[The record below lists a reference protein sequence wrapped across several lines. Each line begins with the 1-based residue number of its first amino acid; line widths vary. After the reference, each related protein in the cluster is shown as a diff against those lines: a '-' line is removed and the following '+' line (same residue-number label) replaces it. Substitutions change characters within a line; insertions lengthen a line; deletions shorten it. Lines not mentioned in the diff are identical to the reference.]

1 MMTEAGVTN
10 AVVEEGEV
18 AETGE
23 IRPQIF
29 YIETLREKRNCNL
42 GGGTINKNWSS
53 LFLCYTIEKEEK
65 SNIKGELYKRR
76 RTRDSWRLEVARIEI
91 PNICTETQEPVENL
105 PMKSTLT
112 QEPAETKG
120 ESSRRRITRDSWETK
135 MASIEIPIFKHRL
148 PTKI

>member
-1 MMTEAGVTN
+1 M
-10 AVVEEGEV
+10 
-18 AETGE
+18 
-23 IRPQIF
+23 
-29 YIETLREKRNCNL
+29 
-42 GGGTINKNWSS
+42 
-53 LFLCYTIEKEEK
+53 
-65 SNIKGELYKRR
+65 
-76 RTRDSWRLEVARIEI
+76 ARIEI

-135 MASIEIPIFKHRL
+135 MASIEIPIFRHRL